1 MGDTI
6 SSDFSNRNNIIS
18 KVAKEITASR
28 DILQILEEVFFGEY
42 YFNALKLLR
51 ESMLISVLTNNLEVS
66 FNLSVKDL
74 KILCDVDAK
83 LLRAAMKTS
92 AKSSSILLLLELG
105 LCCVEYILKKKR
117 LGYLHHLLTVEGS
130 PLVKQVFQQQV
141 KTQTAGDWVKTVLKD
156 LNDFNIELSF

>member
-1 MGDTI
+1 
-6 SSDFSNRNNIIS
+6 
-18 KVAKEITASR
+18 
-28 DILQILEEVFFGEY
+28 
-42 YFNALKLLR
+42 
-51 ESMLISVLTNNLEVS
+51 MLISVLTTNLEVS

-74 KILCDVDAK
+74 KLLSDVDSK

-92 AKSSSILLLLELG
+92 ARSSSILLLLELG
-105 LCCVEYILKKKR
+105 LCSVEYILKKKR